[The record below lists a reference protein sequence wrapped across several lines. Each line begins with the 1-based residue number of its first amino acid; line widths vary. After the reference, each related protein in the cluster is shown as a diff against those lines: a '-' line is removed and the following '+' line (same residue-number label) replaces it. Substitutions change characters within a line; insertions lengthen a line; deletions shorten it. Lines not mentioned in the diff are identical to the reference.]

1 MKSGSL
7 ILRLLALL
15 LLLSGSSVLAYEL
28 DSSLAQP
35 GGVLL
40 FSSDDG
46 AEFSGGALLRRGTR
60 VIASGEMFSL
70 DEGYILLLPIPCDYE
85 ATSARVELLTRDG
98 GVIELELALKERSF
112 VSEEIPL
119 NRSMTSLRRS
129 DDPRKAR
136 ESEHLWRVLSAF
148 NPEAEVAQLPLIL
161 PVGDARQSSQFG
173 DRRIFRYSDGAES
186 RALHLGI
193 DYAVPTGTPVR
204 APTAG
209 RVVLASDRMTTGYSL
224 VLEHGPGIYSLYY
237 HLDALSVAAGDHLI
251 QGQIMAQSGS
261 TGLSTGAHL
270 HWELRINR
278 VPVDP
283 LLFLSRPFIGA
294 K

>member
-1 MKSGSL
+1 MRFVA
-7 ILRLLALL
+7 RLSIVIFLL
-15 LLLSGSSVLAYEL
+15 LGTALFAYQL
-28 DSSLAQP
+28 DSSLAVP

-46 AEFSGGALLRRGTR
+46 DEFSGGALIRRGRR
-60 VIASGEMFSL
+60 VVASGEMFSQG
-70 DEGYILLLPIPCDYE
+70 ERFILLLPIPCDFE
-85 ATSARVELLTRDG
+85 DPSASIELLARNGEVT
-98 GVIELELALKERSF
+98 ELELTLRERSF
-112 VSEEIPL
+112 VTEEIPL
-119 NRSMTSLRRS
+119 NRSMSSLRRS
-129 DDPRKAR
+129 DDPRKVR

-148 NPEAEVAQLPLIL
+148 DPAVEPAGLPLLL
-161 PVGDARQSSQFG
+161 PVGAARVSSRYG
-173 DRRIFRYSDGAES
+173 DRRIFRYADGAES
-186 RALHLGI
+186 RALHFGI

-209 RVVLASDRMTTGYSL
+209 RVVLAADRMTTGYTL

-237 HLDALSVAAGDHLI
+237 HLDSLSVEEGDQVI

-278 VPVDP
+278 IPVDP
-283 LLFLSRPFIGA
+283 LLFLTRPFLAA